1 MYKYKTVKSYKNIET
16 SIEKLSIEFKSFK
29 QEWSKIQSPIKM
41 AVGQHQ
47 RKNHHIGTSMKV
59 GQFSRPPT
67 LLIQLRSKCFCPL
80 VIGRPVSND
89 PPPLPI
95 ITNQLKENL
104 IRGLLLH
111 VIRSFLQVGL
121 CSQYQLIIKSGFPL
135 TFIHLAEVNL
145 VPIAISKNNKPL
157 FLLLLTAK
165 RCAGVKVELKPH
177 YLLFCGFMF
186 FCVQLSKNAVK

>member
-1 MYKYKTVKSYKNIET
+1 
-16 SIEKLSIEFKSFK
+16 
-29 QEWSKIQSPIKM
+29 
-41 AVGQHQ
+41 
-47 RKNHHIGTSMKV
+47 MKV

-67 LLIQLRSKCFCPL
+67 LLIQLRSKCFRPL

-89 PPPLPI
+89 PLPLPI

-104 IRGLLLH
+104 IQGWLLH

-186 FCVQLSKNAVK
+186 FCVQLSKNAIKWCLFIIIHNFSIHFAINLFYLHFLKT